1 MCISCV
7 PYLPFLRFQNSNYRV
22 GSIYG
27 GQVNGALLVITYGG
41 IVEAT
46 ATGLSP
52 NDALIHLGE
61 MADYVEGF
69 ETTGDDSGGYCLD
82 ALRR

>member
-1 MCISCV
+1 M
-7 PYLPFLRFQNSNYRV
+7 
-22 GSIYG
+22 
-27 GQVNGALLVITYGG
+27 ITYGG

-52 NDALIHLGE
+52 NDELTHLGE